1 MKVLVT
7 GTSGQLGFDVM
18 EELLSRG
25 YEGIGADRSES
36 DAEFEHVVLD
46 ITDAD
51 KVMET
56 VKEIKPDVIVHCAAW
71 TNVDGAEDPANLGVV
86 RAVNVEGTRNLA
98 LAAKEVDAKFVY
110 ISTDYVF
117 NGEGE
122 RPWEPDDKNYAPINV
137 YGQSKLDG
145 ELEVSKILD
154 KYFIVRI
161 AWVFGRNGKNFI
173 KTMIEVGKKHEV
185 VSVVDD
191 QIGTPTY
198 TVDLARLLV
207 DMIETDKYG
216 YYHATNEGEYI
227 SWADFAEE
235 IYKDAGM
242 PTKVRRATTAEYE
255 EIAGKTVAKRPFNSR
270 LDKSKLVE
278 NGFKPLPEWQDAV
291 KRFIQILEN

>member
-18 EELLSRG
+18 EELARRG
-25 YEGIGADRSES
+25 YEGIGADRSET

-51 KVMET
+51 KVME
-56 VKEIKPDVIVHCAAW
+56 VVREVKPDAIVHCAAW
-71 TNVDGAEDPANLGVV
+71 TNVDGAEDPANLEVV
-86 RAVNVEGTRNLA
+86 RAVNIEGTRNLA

-117 NGEGE
+117 DGSGE

-173 KTMIEVGKKHEV
+173 KTMIEVGKNHDV
-185 VSVVDD
+185 VKVVDD

-216 YYHATNEGEYI
+216 YYHATNEGGYI

-235 IYKDAGM
+235 IYKQAGM
-242 PTKVRRATTAEYE
+242 NVRVERVSTEEYE
-255 EIAGKTVAKRPFNSR
+255 KNAGEPVAKRPFNSR
-270 LDKSKLVE
+270 LKKSKLVD
-278 NGFKPLPEWQDAV
+278 NGFKPLPTWQDATE
-291 KRFIQILEN
+291 RFIASLVS

>member
-18 EELLSRG
+18 EELARRG
-25 YEGIGADRSES
+25 YEGIGADRAET
-36 DAEFEHVVLD
+36 DVEFEHVVLD
-46 ITDAD
+46 ITDAE

-56 VKEIKPDVIVHCAAW
+56 VKEVKPDVIVHCAAW
-71 TNVDGAEDPANLGVV
+71 TNVDAAEDPANLKVV
-86 RAVNVEGTRNLA
+86 RAVNVEGTANLA
-98 LAAKEVDAKFVY
+98 KAAKEVDAKFVY

-145 ELEVSKILD
+145 ELEVAKILD

-173 KTMIEVGKKHEV
+173 KTMIEVGKKRDV
-185 VSVVDD
+185 VKVVDD

-216 YYHATNEGEYI
+216 YYHATNEGGYI
-227 SWADFAEE
+227 SWADFTEE

-242 PTKVRRATTAEYE
+242 DVKVERVSTEEYE
-255 EIAGKTVAKRPFNSR
+255 KIAGKTVAKRPFNSR
-270 LDKSKLVE
+270 LDKSKLVN
-278 NGFKPLPEWQDAV
+278 NGFKPLPTWQDAT

>member
-18 EELLSRG
+18 EELARRG
-25 YEGIGADRSES
+25 YEGIGADRSDT
-36 DAEFEHVVLD
+36 DADFEHVVLD

-56 VKEIKPDVIVHCAAW
+56 VRKVKPDVIVHCAAW
-71 TNVDGAEDPANLGVV
+71 TNVDGAEDPANLKVV
-86 RAVNVEGTRNLA
+86 RAVNVEGTANLA
-98 LAAKEVDAKFVY
+98 KAAKEVDAKFVY

-173 KTMIEVGKKHEV
+173 KTMIEVGKKRDV
-185 VSVVDD
+185 VKVVDD

-216 YYHATNEGEYI
+216 YYHATNEGGYI
-227 SWADFAEE
+227 PWADFTEE
-235 IYKDAGM
+235 IYKQAGM
-242 PTKVRRATTAEYE
+242 DAKGERVTTEEYE
-255 EIAGKTVAKRPFNSR
+255 KMAGKAVAKRPFNSR
-270 LDKSKLVE
+270 LDKSKLVK
-278 NGFKPLPEWQDAV
+278 NGFKPLPTWQTAV
-291 KRFIQILEN
+291 ERYLQEIQ

>member
-18 EELLSRG
+18 EELARRG
-25 YEGIGADRSES
+25 YEGIGADRSET

-51 KVMET
+51 KVME
-56 VKEIKPDVIVHCAAW
+56 VVREVKPDVIVHCAAW
-71 TNVDGAEDPANLGVV
+71 TNVDGAEDPANLKVV
-86 RAVNVEGTRNLA
+86 RAVNVDGTRNLA

-117 NGEGE
+117 DGSGE

-173 KTMIEVGKKHEV
+173 KTMIEVGKKRDV
-185 VSVVDD
+185 VKVVDD

-207 DMIETDKYG
+207 DMIETDRYG
-216 YYHATNEGEYI
+216 YYHATNEGGYI
-227 SWADFAEE
+227 SWADFTEE

-242 PTKVRRATTAEYE
+242 DVKVERVSTEEYE
-255 EIAGKTVAKRPFNSR
+255 KIAGKTVAKRPFNSR
-270 LDKSKLVE
+270 LNKSKLVE
-278 NGFKPLPEWQDAV
+278 NGFEPLPIWQDAV
-291 KRFIQILEN
+291 ERYIADMM

>member
-18 EELLSRG
+18 EELAKRG
-25 YEGIGADRSES
+25 YEGVGADRSDS
-36 DAEFEHVVLD
+36 DAEFEHVVID
-46 ITDAD
+46 ITDRE
-51 KVMET
+51 KVFQV
-56 VKEIKPDVIVHCAAW
+56 VKDVNPDVIVHCAAW
-71 TNVDGAEDPANLGVV
+71 TNVDGAEDPKNLKVV
-86 RAVNVEGTRNLA
+86 RAVNVDGTKNLA
-98 LAAKEVDAKFVY
+98 EAAKEVDAKFVY

-117 NGEGE
+117 NGQGE
-122 RPWEPDDKNYAPINV
+122 RPWQPGDKNYAPLNV

-145 ELEVSKILD
+145 ELAVSGTLE

-173 KTMIEVGKKHEV
+173 KTMIEVGKTHPE

-216 YYHATNEGEYI
+216 YYHATNEGGYI
-227 SWADFAEE
+227 SWADFAKE
-235 IYKDAGM
+235 IYSQAGM
-242 PTKVRRATTAEYE
+242 DVKVKPVSTEEYE
-255 EIAGKTVAKRPFNSR
+255 KIAGKTVAKRPFNSR

-278 NGFKPLPEWQDAV
+278 NGFTLLPDWKDAL
-291 KRFIQILEN
+291 KRFLEA

>member
-7 GTSGQLGFDVM
+7 GTSGQLGYDVM
-18 EELLSRG
+18 EELARRG
-25 YEGIGADRSES
+25 YEGVGADRSETE
-36 DAEFEHVVLD
+36 AEFEHVVLD
-46 ITDAD
+46 ITDKK
-51 KVMET
+51 KVLKVVQEL
-56 VKEIKPDVIVHCAAW
+56 KPNVIVHCAAW
-71 TNVDGAEDPANLGVV
+71 TNVDGAEDPENLDKV

-117 NGEGE
+117 NGEGDE
-122 RPWEPDDKNYAPINV
+122 SWQPDDKNYAPINV

-173 KTMIEVGKKHEV
+173 KTMIEVGKKHSV
-185 VSVVDD
+185 VKVVDD

-216 YYHATNEGEYI
+216 YYHATNEGGYI

-235 IYKDAGM
+235 IYKQAGM
-242 PTKVRRATTAEYE
+242 DTKVERVTTSEYE

-270 LDKSKLVE
+270 LDKSKLAE
-278 NGFKPLPEWQDAV
+278 NGFKPLPEWQDAA
-291 KRFIQILEN
+291 KRFIENLN